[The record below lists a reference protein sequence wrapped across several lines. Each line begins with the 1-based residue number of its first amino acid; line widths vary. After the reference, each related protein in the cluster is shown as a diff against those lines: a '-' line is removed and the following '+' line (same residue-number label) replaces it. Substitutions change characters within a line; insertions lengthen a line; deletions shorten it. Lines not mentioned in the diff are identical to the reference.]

1 MRYPQAMILGFSVQP
16 SNKVFSYASSQGVSI
31 KSECVI
37 YRIIDL
43 VRSKVQELLPPVLEY
58 RVLGEALVLQLFQI
72 HGKQKGSISVAG
84 CRVTNG
90 VIEKHKKVRIFRG
103 QEEIYNGTYTE
114 PRATFPIHAESNHQ
128 DRWIR
133 LSRSRRI

>member
-1 MRYPQAMILGFSVQP
+1 MT
-16 SNKVFSYASSQGVSI
+16 I
-31 KSECVI
+31 KSDLII

-72 HGKQKGSISVAG
+72 QGKQKTLVSVAG

-90 VIEKHKKVRIFRG
+90 VIEKHKKIRIFRG
-103 QEEIYNGTYTE
+103 QEEIYNGMSE
-114 PRATFPIHAESNHQ
+114 IHTTLS
-128 DRWIR
+128 IR
-133 LSRSRRI
+133 VKGYLSGSLDSLKQIKKDIIEARKGLECGM